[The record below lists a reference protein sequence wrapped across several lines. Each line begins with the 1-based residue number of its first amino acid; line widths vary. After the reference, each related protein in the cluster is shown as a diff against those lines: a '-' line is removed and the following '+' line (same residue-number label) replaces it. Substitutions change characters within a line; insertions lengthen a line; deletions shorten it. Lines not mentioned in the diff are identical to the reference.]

1 MAEIAKLT
9 VRVTSSRTSS
19 VVRTS
24 TTGRYISTPVNTI
37 DIAATGQPIYT
48 NASPKAFWTAVLAS
62 VQAEIAALPLCPP
75 QSWPSSCRPLRRW
88 WWP

>member
-9 VRVTSSRTSS
+9 VRVTSSRTAS

-37 DIAATGQPIYT
+37 DLTATGQPIYT
-48 NASPKAFWTAVLAS
+48 NASAKAFWEAVLAT
-62 VQAEIAALPLCPP
+62 VQAEIAALP
-75 QSWPSSCRPLRRW
+75 
-88 WWP
+88 

>member
-1 MAEIAKLT
+1 MAETAKLT

-37 DIAATGQPIYT
+37 EVNATGQPIYT
-48 NASPKAFWTAVLAS
+48 NASAKAFWTAVLAT
-62 VQAEIAALPLCPP
+62 VQAEIAALP
-75 QSWPSSCRPLRRW
+75 
-88 WWP
+88 

>member
-19 VVRTS
+19 VLRTS

-37 DIAATGQPIYT
+37 DLAMPGQPIFT
-48 NASPKAFWTAVLAS
+48 NASAKGFWTAVLAA
-62 VQAEIAALPLCPP
+62 VTAEIAALPLCPP
-75 QSWPSSCRPLRRW
+75 QTWPSSYRPF
-88 WWP
+88 WPS

>member
-9 VRVTSSRTSS
+9 VRVTSSRTAS

-37 DIAATGQPIYT
+37 DLNATGQPIFT
-48 NASPKAFWTAVLAS
+48 NATAKAFWTSVLVA
-62 VQAEIAALPLCPP
+62 VQAEIAALP
-75 QSWPSSCRPLRRW
+75 
-88 WWP
+88 